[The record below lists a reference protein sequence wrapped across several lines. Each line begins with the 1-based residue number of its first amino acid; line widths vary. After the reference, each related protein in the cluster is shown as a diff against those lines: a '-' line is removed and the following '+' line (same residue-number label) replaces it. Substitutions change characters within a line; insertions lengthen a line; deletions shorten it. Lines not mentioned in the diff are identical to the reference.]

1 MSIDT
6 TKSFVPLKIVVITI
20 SDTRTEE
27 NDKSGKFLTSA
38 LQSAGHQLFDKIII
52 KDDLENI
59 VTTLQKYTLHPSV
72 EVIICTGGTGLTAR
86 DVTPEAFKKVVEKE
100 IPGFGELFRY
110 LSFQKIGTS
119 TIQSR
124 ATAGTAN
131 QTLLFAL
138 PGSTGACKDA
148 WEGILKWQLDIRHRP
163 CNFAE
168 ILPRMGENARGK
180 SI

>member
-59 VTTLQKYTLHPSV
+59 VKTLQKYTLHPSV

-100 IPGFGELFRY
+100 IPGFGELF
-110 LSFQKIGTS
+110 FW
-119 TIQSR
+119 
-124 ATAGTAN
+124 
-131 QTLLFAL
+131 
-138 PGSTGACKDA
+138 GSC
-148 WEGILKWQLDIRHRP
+148 
-163 CNFAE
+163 
-168 ILPRMGENARGK
+168 RGK
-180 SI
+180 TRTD